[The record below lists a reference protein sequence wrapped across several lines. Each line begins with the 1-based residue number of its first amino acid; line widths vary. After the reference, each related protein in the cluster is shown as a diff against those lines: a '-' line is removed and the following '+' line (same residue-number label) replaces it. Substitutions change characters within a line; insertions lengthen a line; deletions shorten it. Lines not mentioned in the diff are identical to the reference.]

1 MARKTTKTTEAAA
14 AKAEETK
21 VASKPDTEGAEDSSN
36 GDVPTGTVAPSEAQD
51 VQDAALAP
59 AGEGQASPAPNA
71 NAEAEG
77 SAAPQAGGAEDQQL
91 LQVAPPLPASDDE
104 TTADPDDAT
113 GKDMEAMEAQ
123 PTVTV
128 TCLRPGGRR
137 RAGRRWPQGETI
149 IAAADL
155 TDFHLAQLE
164 GDPLFSI
171 RKD

>member
-1 MARKTTKTTEAAA
+1 MARKTTSTTKTTKAAA
-14 AKAEETK
+14 AKAEEAR
-21 VASKPDTEGAEDSSN
+21 VASKPDTDGAEDSSN
-36 GDVPTGTVAPSEAQD
+36 GGNPAGTQAPSEAQGA
-51 VQDAALAP
+51 QDAALAP
-59 AGEGQASPAPNA
+59 AGEDQASPAPNA
-71 NAEAEG
+71 DAGAEG
-77 SAAPQAGGAEDQQL
+77 SAAPQAGEAEDQQL
-91 LQVAPPLPASDDE
+91 LQVAPPLPASDDK

-113 GKDMEAMEAQ
+113 GKDMEAQ
-123 PTVTV
+123 PTITV

-155 TDFHLAQLE
+155 TAFQLAQIE